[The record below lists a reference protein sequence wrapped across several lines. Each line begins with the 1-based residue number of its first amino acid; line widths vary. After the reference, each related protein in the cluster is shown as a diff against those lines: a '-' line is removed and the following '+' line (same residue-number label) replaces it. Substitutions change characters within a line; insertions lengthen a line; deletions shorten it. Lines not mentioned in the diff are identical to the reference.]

1 MTYIT
6 IPVPEHEIADL
17 HVASSASSSYHE
29 NTTLLAEAVNA
40 HSDEACTGPG
50 HVPTLLA
57 QPIAIVE
64 QHAVAEKI
72 QHVSIHDYDV
82 GLTENEVPSPAQVS

>member
-6 IPVPEHEIADL
+6 IPVPSMKL
-17 HVASSASSSYHE
+17 Q

-40 HSDEACTGPG
+40 HSNEACPRPG
-50 HVPTLLA
+50 RVPTLLA

-64 QHAVAEKI
+64 HHAVAEKI
-72 QHVSIHDYDV
+72 QHVSLHDYDV
-82 GLTENEVPSPAQVS
+82 GLIENKVPSQLK